1 MLWQGLQNFQRPP
14 NALKMEKL
22 LKLLLNFANKSNRKI
37 FLVGGSLRD
46 LLLGR
51 ETKDFDLV
59 PEGNVEKF
67 ARNFASEV
75 GGSFVLLDEKNRI
88 YRVVKQKISK
98 KKSKQ
103 AFNLDFSQ
111 MRGKKIKEDLLL
123 RDFTI
128 DAMAVRLDQIKGSL
142 SALTRAKLLPKLIVD
157 PSGGIRDLQK
167 KIVRRTSRRIFD
179 DDPLR
184 LLRGYRLAATLEFAI
199 ERKTEDEIKKKVN
212 LIKKVARE
220 RIRDEL
226 FKILSAPQS
235 YLYFRRL
242 HRIGLLHRIIPE
254 IEIMKEKPENY
265 YHREGLWGHSL
276 ETLKSLEEIFANLVK
291 LFPRMSGKIMAHLHE
306 KIFGEVER
314 KSLLKWAAIFHDIGK
329 PKTVRRE
336 EGRVRFFGH
345 EEEGTSLVVG
355 IMERLKFSNKAIK
368 IVEKTVK
375 HHMRPGNLSEAP
387 RLTDRAIHRFF
398 RDLSQEGVD
407 TLLLSLADRYSYRKI
422 LPERNK
428 KLAIEISRKS
438 LRKHEETVRKMLNK
452 YYYHKERILPKP
464 LVRGDEIME
473 SFNLPQGPLIGKL
486 LKRVR
491 EAQAEGKLKNRE
503 EALQFL
509 KKLLEEEYRGLSP

>member
-1 MLWQGLQNFQRPP
+1 
-14 NALKMEKL
+14 MEKL
-22 LKLLLNFANKSNRKI
+22 LKLILNFANKSNRKI

-46 LLLGR
+46 LLLER
-51 ETKDFDLV
+51 ETGDFDFV
-59 PEGNVEKF
+59 PEGNAERF

-88 YRVVKQKISK
+88 YRVVKQKISRK
-98 KKSKQ
+98 KGKQ
-103 AFNLDFSQ
+103 IFNLDFSQ
-111 MRGKKIKEDLLL
+111 MRGKEIKEDLLL

-128 DAMAVRLDQIKGSL
+128 DAMAVRLDQIEGSL
-142 SALTRAKLLPKLIVD
+142 RTLRRVNLLPKLIID
-157 PSGGIRDLQK
+157 PSGGRGDLKK
-167 KIVRRTSRRIFD
+167 KIVRRTSRKIFD

-199 ERKTEDEIKKKVN
+199 EKKTEDEIKKKVN
-212 LIKKVARE
+212 LIKSVARE

-226 FKILSAPQS
+226 FKILSTPQS

-242 HRIGLLHRIIPE
+242 YRIGLLNRIIPE
-254 IEIMKEKPENY
+254 TEIMKEKPGNY

-291 LFPRMSGKIMAHLHE
+291 LFPRMSGKIMAHLDE

-345 EEEGTSLVVG
+345 EEAGTSLVIK
-355 IMERLKFSNKAIK
+355 IMQRLKFSNKTIK
-368 IVEKTVK
+368 IVQKTVK

-422 LPERNK
+422 LPERDR
-428 KLAIEISRKS
+428 KLVIEISRKS
-438 LRKHEETVRKMLNK
+438 IRKHEETVRKMLNK

-486 LKRVR
+486 LKRIR

-509 KKLLEEEYRGLSP
+509 KKILEEERKGLSP

>member
-1 MLWQGLQNFQRPP
+1 
-14 NALKMEKL
+14 MEKL

-51 ETKDFDLV
+51 ETKDFDFV
-59 PEGNVEKF
+59 PEGDVEKF
-67 ARNFASEV
+67 AKNFASEV
-75 GGSFVLLDEKNRI
+75 GGSFVLLDDKNRI

-98 KKSKQ
+98 KKDKQ
-103 AFNLDFSQ
+103 IFNLDFSQ
-111 MRGKKIKEDLLL
+111 MRGKEIKEDLLL

-142 SALTRAKLLPKLIVD
+142 RTLKRAKLLHKLIVD
-157 PSGGIRDLQK
+157 PSGGIGDLKK
-167 KIVRRTSRRIFD
+167 KIVRRTSRKIFD

-199 ERKTEDEIKKKVN
+199 EKKTEDEIKRKVN

-235 YLYFRRL
+235 YRHLQRL
-242 HRIGLLHRIIPE
+242 RKIGLLHRIIPE
-254 IEIMKEKPENY
+254 IKIMKEKPGNY

-291 LFPRMSGKIMAHLHE
+291 LFPRMSGKIRAHLDE
-306 KIFGEVER
+306 KIFSEIEK
-314 KSLLKWAAIFHDIGK
+314 KSLLKWSAIFHDIGK
-329 PKTVRRE
+329 PKTIRRE

-345 EEEGTSLVVG
+345 EEVGTSLVME
-355 IMERLKFSNKAIK
+355 IMEELKFSNKAIK

-387 RLTDRAIHRFF
+387 QLTDRAIHRFF
-398 RDLSQEGVD
+398 RDLSEEGVD

-422 LPERNK
+422 LPERHR
-428 KLAIEISRKS
+428 KLALEISRKS
-438 LRKHEETVRKMLNK
+438 VRKHEKIVRKMLSR

-464 LVRGDEIME
+464 LVRGDEIMK

-486 LKRVR
+486 LKRVA
-491 EAQAEGKLKNRE
+491 ETQAGGKLKSRE
-503 EALQFL
+503 ETLQFL
-509 KKLLEEEYRGLSP
+509 KKILKEEKL